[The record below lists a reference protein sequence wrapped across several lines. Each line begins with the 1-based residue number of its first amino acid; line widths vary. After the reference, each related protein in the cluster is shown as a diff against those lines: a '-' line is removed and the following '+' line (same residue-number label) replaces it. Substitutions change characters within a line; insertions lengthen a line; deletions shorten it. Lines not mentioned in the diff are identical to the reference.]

1 MSSDKKSD
9 HEKKIQERFKG
20 IKAGGY
26 FLSFASLA
34 IAIYTL
40 LFSGV
45 MELQTQAIYWF
56 SLSAICLFV
65 PSIIPYVE
73 LVKIKDIEFHIE
85 KLQEA
90 AKEQEKNI
98 AEKERLG
105 NQAVMRIYQYLNA
118 EGIDITLED
127 EKAIKG
133 HIIDAPLSALSTIFA
148 SASTYRMN
156 LIYQMLETT
165 DKESIN
171 YYKKKQEKLI
181 PIFEALLQSS
191 IDTGNRHDYYA
202 QLAYIYKDKL
212 NPEWD
217 KAYDNIDKAI
227 EDRDKHKLGNIKLT
241 IYEFNRLVSGINAFR
256 DKPARLKQLQEQFE
270 NDFDIVY
277 NDNSARYMLFETD
290 EILAPGLSKW
300 AKQNKPNEY
309 NQWNAQKQ
317 KL

>member
-171 YYKKKQEKLI
+171 YYKKKQEKL
-181 PIFEALLQSS
+181 
-191 IDTGNRHDYYA
+191 TK
-202 QLAYIYKDKL
+202 IY
-212 NPEWD
+212 
-217 KAYDNIDKAI
+217 
-227 EDRDKHKLGNIKLT
+227 
-241 IYEFNRLVSGINAFR
+241 
-256 DKPARLKQLQEQFE
+256 LKQ
-270 NDFDIVY
+270 Y
-277 NDNSARYMLFETD
+277 
-290 EILAPGLSKW
+290 ILAV
-300 AKQNKPNEY
+300 
-309 NQWNAQKQ
+309 
-317 KL
+317 